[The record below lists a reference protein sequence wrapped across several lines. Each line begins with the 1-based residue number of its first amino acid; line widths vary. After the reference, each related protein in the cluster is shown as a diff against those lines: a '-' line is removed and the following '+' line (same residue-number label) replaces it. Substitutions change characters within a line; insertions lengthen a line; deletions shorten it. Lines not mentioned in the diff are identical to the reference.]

1 MTEKEEEHFGSRN
14 TCWICEKLIYD
25 DAKLADHCHIT
36 RKCKGAAHQS
46 CNKNLKMTK
55 DVFIIFLNLK
65 AMTVISS

>member
-1 MTEKEEEHFGSRN
+1 MTEKEEENFGSRN
-14 TCWICEKLIYD
+14 TCWICEKLID
-25 DAKLADHCHIT
+25 DDEKVTDHCHIT
-36 RKCKGAAHQS
+36 RKCKGAAHRS

>member
-14 TCWICEKLIYD
+14 TCWICEKLID
-25 DAKLADHCHIT
+25 EDEKLADHCHIT
-36 RKCKGAAHQS
+36 RKCKSAAHQS